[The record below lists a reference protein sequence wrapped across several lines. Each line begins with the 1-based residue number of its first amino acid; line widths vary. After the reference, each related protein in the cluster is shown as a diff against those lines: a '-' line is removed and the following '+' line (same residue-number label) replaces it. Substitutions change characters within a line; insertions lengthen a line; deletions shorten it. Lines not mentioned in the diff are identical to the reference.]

1 MSRILA
7 ASMAMGIV
15 AAGVLVPCVDAQS
28 KSTGAVEGLKSAH
41 AAPSYVIG
49 PLDVLQV
56 LFWGEK
62 DMTTEVV
69 VRPDGRI
76 SLPLL
81 NEIDAAGRTPE
92 ELRLDI
98 VERARRFVEQP
109 SASVMVKQINSRNA
123 FILGQVL
130 KPGTYPL
137 GGPTSVLQLIAV
149 AGGLTAFASSDEI
162 VVIRNESGTSVRHRV
177 NYKSMVKGK
186 DLDQNVELEPG
197 DIVVVP

>member
-1 MSRILA
+1 MKRILT
-7 ASMAMGIV
+7 ASLAMGIV
-15 AAGVLVPCVDAQS
+15 AAGVFAPCVNAQS
-28 KSTGAVEGLKSAH
+28 KSKGAVEGLKSAR

-109 SASVMVKQINSRNA
+109 SASVMVKQINSRNV
-123 FILGQVL
+123 FILGEVL

-137 GGPTSVLQLIAV
+137 GGPTSVLQLIAL

-177 NYKSMVKGK
+177 NYKSVVKGK
-186 DLDQNVELEPG
+186 DLDQNVDLEPG